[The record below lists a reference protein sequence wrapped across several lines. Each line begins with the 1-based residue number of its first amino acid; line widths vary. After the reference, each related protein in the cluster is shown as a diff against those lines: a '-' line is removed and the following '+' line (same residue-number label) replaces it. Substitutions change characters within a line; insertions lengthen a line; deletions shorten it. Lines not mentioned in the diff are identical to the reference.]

1 MMNTNYVTRALI
13 NRQRR
18 LNQIKLHT
26 LALAISIIIVITL
39 SILLISF
46 STEANDRVHQPSC
59 KYYKSIEITNGD
71 TLWSI
76 ANDHF
81 DSAYYK
87 NTREYVSEIKK
98 VNNLA
103 SDEIVAGSYIII
115 PYYSAESDSFFP

>member
-26 LALAISIIIVITL
+26 LALAISIITVITL

-46 STEANDRVHQPSC
+46 STEANDMEHQPSY
-59 KYYKSIEITNGD
+59 KYYKSVEIEKGD

-76 ANDHF
+76 ANVNF
-81 DSAYYK
+81 DPAHYK
-87 NTREYVSEIKK
+87 DINEYVSEVMKL
-98 VNNLA
+98 NTLY
-103 SDEIVAGSYIII
+103 SDDIVAGHYVIV
-115 PYYSAESDSFFP
+115 PYYTSEFVSD

>member
-13 NRQRR
+13 NRQKR
-18 LNQIKLHT
+18 LNQIKLHI
-26 LALAISIIIVITL
+26 LALSISVVTVITL

-46 STEANDRVHQPSC
+46 STEANDRVHEPAY

-81 DSAYYK
+81 DSAYYN

-98 VNNLA
+98 VNNLT
-103 SDEIVAGSYIII
+103 SEKIVAGSYIII
-115 PYYSAESDSFFP
+115 PYYSAELE

>member
-26 LALAISIIIVITL
+26 LALAISIITVITL

-98 VNNLA
+98 VNNLT
-103 SDEIVAGSYIII
+103 SEKIVAGSYIII
-115 PYYSAESDSFFP
+115 PYYSTELE

>member
-13 NRQRR
+13 NRQKR
-18 LNQIKLHT
+18 LNQIKLHM
-26 LALAISIIIVITL
+26 LALAISIVTVITL
-39 SILLISF
+39 SFLFISF
-46 STEANDRVHQPSC
+46 SIKANDRGHQPSC

-76 ANDHF
+76 ANDYF

-98 VNNLA
+98 VNNLT

-115 PYYSAESDSFFP
+115 PYYSADIYQSTH

>member
-13 NRQRR
+13 NRQKR
-18 LNQIKLHT
+18 LNQIKLHI
-26 LALAISIIIVITL
+26 LALSISVVTVITL

-46 STEANDRVHQPSC
+46 STEANDRVHEPAY

-81 DSAYYK
+81 DSAYYN

-98 VNNLA
+98 VNNLT
-103 SDEIVAGSYIII
+103 SEKIVAGSYIII
-115 PYYSAESDSFFP
+115 PYYSTELE

>member
-13 NRQRR
+13 NRQKR
-18 LNQIKLHT
+18 LNQVKLHI
-26 LALAISIIIVITL
+26 LALSISVVTVITL

-46 STEANDRVHQPSC
+46 STEANDRVHEPAY

-81 DSAYYK
+81 DSAYYN

-98 VNNLA
+98 VNNLT
-103 SDEIVAGSYIII
+103 SEKIVAGSYIII
-115 PYYSAESDSFFP
+115 PYYSTELE